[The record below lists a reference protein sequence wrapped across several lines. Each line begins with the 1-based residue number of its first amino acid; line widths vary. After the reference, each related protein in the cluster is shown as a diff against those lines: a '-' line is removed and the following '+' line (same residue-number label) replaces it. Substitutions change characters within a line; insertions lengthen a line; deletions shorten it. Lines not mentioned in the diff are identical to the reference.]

1 MPKAAD
7 PYKKLNNILNM
18 FDLKVPK
25 SRKFTKLLKLLY
37 TPEEAELLGHFG
49 TPYMHMEPIGTTV
62 RITGRN
68 KEDVEALFENMV
80 KKGTLFFQ
88 KGDNGERLYS
98 LPPFIPGIYEFYT
111 MSENDPFETKKDI
124 LKLLDDYFFET
135 FVPEAFNSSNYPW
148 FRVLPAEHP
157 VKRTISIE
165 KSVDARTRIL
175 PFEIASEYISSAQ
188 YIAVGDCACRDHAAM
203 QDGKPR
209 CDKPKDVCLVFE
221 SVAEYWV
228 EKGIGRRITHEEAVN
243 VLQRSAE
250 AGLVHCTTNNRVFGE
265 RMSGMICNCCPCCC
279 FILQGVLRTRGQ
291 QGIAKSN
298 FQPVIK
304 TEECNLCM
312 ACVDKCPVNALY
324 HHKPHKDD
332 GSDNFIALN
341 ESECLGCGVCVMAC
355 DNEAI
360 QLVKVRDTVPEIDVL
375 HMGDRHN
382 KERRH

>member
-1 MPKAAD
+1 MFGSTASTE
-7 PYKKLNNILNM
+7 KKPRLYLFFGNDELAMHKLVQGLVDKVMDVAMGDMNI
-18 FDLKVPK
+18 
-25 SRKFTKLLKLLY
+25 SRFQES
-37 TPEEAELLGHFG
+37 PR
-49 TPYMHMEPIGTTV
+49 V
-62 RITGRN
+62 
-68 KEDVEALFENMV
+68 EDVHDAAYMIPMFGDRRLVLLTNAQDWV
-80 KKGTLFFQ
+80 KGSK
-88 KGDNGERLYS
+88 N
-98 LPPFIPGIYEFYT
+98 
-111 MSENDPFETKKDI
+111 KDSI

-148 FRVLPAEHP
+148 FRVLPAEPP
-157 VKRTISIE
+157 VKRTINIE
-165 KSVDARTRIL
+165 KRVDARTRIL

-209 CDKPKDVCLVFE
+209 CDKPKDVCLVFDR
-221 SVAEYWV
+221 VAEYWV

-265 RMSGMICNCCPCCC
+265 QMSGMICNCCPCCC

-304 TEECNLCM
+304 NEECNLCM
-312 ACVDKCPVNALY
+312 TCVYKCPVNALY
-324 HHKPHKDD
+324 HHKPHNDD
-332 GSDNFIALN
+332 YSDNFIALN

-355 DNEAI
+355 ENEAI
-360 QLVKVRDTVPEIDVL
+360 RLVKVRDTVPELDVL